1 MALQARAQR
10 ADIFTRG
17 QRQQRIAQRLPG
29 RQPRARLRD
38 EAPVHYCPQSQY
50 GPYWSITRFDDILA
64 EVGRGGMGV
73 VYAAYDPELDRKIAE
88 RRVFPAVDVN
98 PSGTRKDELLL
109 STDEFAVVHKLRRV
123 LSGLDS
129 HQAIDLLMS
138 QLRKTKTNYEFLV
151 QVSKTAPGNM
161 DND

>member
-1 MALQARAQR
+1 
-10 ADIFTRG
+10 
-17 QRQQRIAQRLPG
+17 
-29 RQPRARLRD
+29 
-38 EAPVHYCPQSQY
+38 
-50 GPYWSITRFDDILA
+50 
-64 EVGRGGMGV
+64 
-73 VYAAYDPELDRKIAE
+73 
-88 RRVFPAVDVN
+88 VFPAVDVN

-109 STDEFAVVHKLRRV
+109 SADEFGVVHKLRRV

-151 QVSKTAPGNM
+151 QVSKTTPGSM

>member
-1 MALQARAQR
+1 MG
-10 ADIFTRG
+10 DTVIYEEFKGTG
-17 QRQQRIAQRLPG
+17 N
-29 RQPRARLRD
+29 
-38 EAPVHYCPQSQY
+38 
-50 GPYWSITRFDDILA
+50 A
-64 EVGRGGMGV
+64 ELK
-73 VYAAYDPELDRKIAE
+73 LDRKIAE

-98 PSGTRKDELLL
+98 PSNTRKDELLL

-138 QLRKTKTNYEFLV
+138 QLRKTKNNYEFLV
-151 QVSKTAPGNM
+151 QVSKNTPGT

>member
-1 MALQARAQR
+1 MVETGSTG
-10 ADIFTRG
+10 DTVIFEEFKGTG
-17 QRQQRIAQRLPG
+17 N
-29 RQPRARLRD
+29 
-38 EAPVHYCPQSQY
+38 
-50 GPYWSITRFDDILA
+50 A
-64 EVGRGGMGV
+64 ELK
-73 VYAAYDPELDRKIAE
+73 LDRKISE

-109 STDEFAVVHKLRRV
+109 SPDEFAVVHKLRRV

-151 QVSKTAPGNM
+151 QVSKTTPGNHGLRLTREQTQ
-161 DND
+161 NCPTRRVRHCHEAIASLPRLYFLASVQARARRLP